1 MTATPSAIRLAVVLS
16 HPTQYYSPW
25 FRHLAARDDL
35 DLHVFYL
42 WDFGVAERRDPKFQ
56 QAFRWDIDLLSGYA
70 HTFVPNQSEDP
81 GTHHPRGLDNP
92 GLPDAVAAFHPD
104 AVLVFGYKYVSHLRL
119 FRHARRARWPLL
131 FRGDS
136 HLLGQPRPGLVK
148 RLALRWV
155 YRRFAAVTYVG
166 TANRA
171 YFETFGVP
179 AARLFHA
186 PHAVDHTRFD
196 PADPATRQA
205 AAALR
210 RSLGLAHSARVVL
223 FAGKHVPA
231 KQPALLLEAFLSLDL
246 APTDAVL
253 VFVGDGPEK
262 PALLARAAAAAP
274 AGSVHF
280 LPFANQSEMPARYA
294 LADLFVL
301 PSRGAYETWGLAINE
316 AMHLGVPCVV
326 SDHVGCHPDLVAG
339 SLERGAG
346 SQPRSPGSDSVSG
359 SPPSAPRSPLPAQ
372 PGWVFPAGDQ
382 AALATILRDVLALP
396 RTTLADIGAT
406 AASRVSD
413 FNYAAASA
421 GLLRALDA
429 VVPPPSAA
437 R

>member
-1 MTATPSAIRLAVVLS
+1 MTAPPSVIRLAVVLS

-25 FRHLAARDDL
+25 FRHLAARGDL
-35 DLHVFYL
+35 ALHVFYL
-42 WDFGVAERRDPKFQ
+42 WDFGVAERRDTKFDRT
-56 QAFRWDIDLLSGYA
+56 FTWDVDLLSGYD
-70 HTFVPNQSEDP
+70 HTFVPNEASDP

-92 GLPDAVAAFHPD
+92 ELPAAVAAFRPD

-119 FRHARRARWPLL
+119 FRQARRARVPLI

-136 HLLGQPRPGLVK
+136 HLLGQPRPRLLK

-166 TANRA
+166 RANRA

-186 PHAVDHTRFD
+186 PHAVDHTRFN

-210 RSLGLAHSARVVL
+210 RSLGLAPSARVVL

-231 KQPALLLEAFLSLDL
+231 KQPALLLEAFLSLGL
-246 APTDAVL
+246 APAEAVL

-262 PALLARAAAAAP
+262 TSLVARAAAAP

-326 SDHVGCHPDLVAG
+326 SDHVGCHADLV
-339 SLERGAG
+339 
-346 SQPRSPGSDSVSG
+346 
-359 SPPSAPRSPLPAQ
+359 LPDRT
-372 PGWVFPAGDQ
+372 GWVFPAGDQ
-382 AALATILRDVLALP
+382 AALAAALREALALP
-396 RTTLADIGAT
+396 VAELAARGQAAREH
-406 AASRVSD
+406 AASFS
-413 FNYAAASA
+413 YAAAAQGLMSA
-421 GLLRALDA
+421 LHSLPGRRS
-429 VVPPPSAA
+429 P
-437 R
+437 

>member
-1 MTATPSAIRLAVVLS
+1 MTAPSPALRLAVVLS

-25 FRHLAARDDL
+25 FRHLAARGDF

-56 QAFRWDIDLLSGYA
+56 HTFRWDVDLLSGYT
-70 HTFVPNQSEDP
+70 HTFVPNQADDP

-119 FRHARRARWPLL
+119 FRRARHAGWPLL

-136 HLLGQPRPGLVK
+136 HLLGQPRPSLLK

-166 TANRA
+166 HANRA

-179 AARLFHA
+179 ASRLFHA

-196 PADPATRQA
+196 PASPDTRA
-205 AAALR
+205 AAHALR
-210 RSLGLAHSARVVL
+210 HSLGLAPGTRVIL

-231 KQPALLLEAFLSLDL
+231 KQPALLLEAFLSLAL
-246 APTDAVL
+246 PPSEAVL

-262 PALLARAAAAAP
+262 PALLARASSSP
-274 AGSVHF
+274 VGSVHF

-301 PSRGAYETWGLAINE
+301 PSRGGYETWGLAVNE
-316 AMHLGVPCVV
+316 AMHLGVPCIV
-326 SDHVGCHPDLVAG
+326 SDHVGCHPDLI
-339 SLERGAG
+339 L
-346 SQPRSPGSDSVSG
+346 PG
-359 SPPSAPRSPLPAQ
+359 RT
-372 PGWVFPAGDQ
+372 GWVFPAGDET
-382 AALATILRDVLALP
+382 ALAACLREALALP
-396 RTTLADIGAT
+396 AAEL
-406 AASRVSD
+406 ASRGRAAREHVSI
-413 FNYAAASA
+413 FNYTATT
-421 GLLRALDA
+421 GGLRAALNA
-429 VVPPPSAA
+429 LPKHRPTP
-437 R
+437 